1 MTELNKVFQ
10 TAKDAYDTAVDYY
23 NEICDTIDGFID
35 LKTSI
40 EMDVFFGEKSE
51 EDCRAQMEEC
61 KNSIALLSRIAQVVG
76 PIVDELE
83 QACRKLVRNQEL
95 LRRGE

>member
-10 TAKDAYDTAVDYY
+10 TAKDAYDAAVDYY
-23 NEICDTIDGFID
+23 NEICDTIDGFIE
-35 LKTSI
+35 LKTCI
-40 EMDVFFGEKSE
+40 EMDMFFGKNE

-61 KNSIALLSRIAQVVG
+61 KKSITLLSRIAQVFG

-83 QACRKLVRNQEL
+83 QACRKLVKNQEL